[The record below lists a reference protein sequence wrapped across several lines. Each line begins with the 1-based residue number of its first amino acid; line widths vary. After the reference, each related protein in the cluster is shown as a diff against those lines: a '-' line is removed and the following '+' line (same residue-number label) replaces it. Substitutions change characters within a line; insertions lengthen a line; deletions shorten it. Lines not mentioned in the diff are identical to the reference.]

1 LRVLGTFKLT
11 LAHFVVVLSSQPLAV
26 AHIKTTLVVISGLLS
41 FKLNVLSH
49 CLLKSCLELSEI
61 ILLDDTNADATTT
74 PDVESFSTLPNN
86 ETLQINNASP
96 DGEVLDT
103 TNEEISR
110 VLDKVL
116 QKLIRESQE

>member
-1 LRVLGTFKLT
+1 
-11 LAHFVVVLSSQPLAV
+11 VVVLSSQPLAV